1 MRVVRLSD
9 LVFSFFLLI
18 VIFVFILFV
27 VPLADAVYVVEV
39 IEWGVQDDMIL
50 FLFD

>member
-1 MRVVRLSD
+1 MRVVRLYD

-18 VIFVFILFV
+18 VIVVVFV
-27 VPLADAVYVVEV
+27 VPFADAVYVVEV
-39 IEWGVQDDMIL
+39 IEWGVKDDMIM